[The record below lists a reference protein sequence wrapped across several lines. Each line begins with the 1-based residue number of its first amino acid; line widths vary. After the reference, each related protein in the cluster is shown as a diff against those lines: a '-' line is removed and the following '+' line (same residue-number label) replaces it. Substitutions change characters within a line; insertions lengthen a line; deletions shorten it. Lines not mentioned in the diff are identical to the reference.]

1 MSSIN
6 KNHIRK
12 LTYFIL
18 ILIFFVLLITFKNT
32 SNNTVISDDILEQT
46 VKTDLNG
53 DGKEDSIY
61 IKLEN
66 EQKYHV
72 SAVINDKNYDLIPNK
87 KINSLGTFSPNWP
100 MTLNLLDLDRNN
112 IPEIMIQSSEDN
124 NSIQHLFKWTG
135 EDFEDIFYSTNNI
148 LGIIDSNNGK
158 TPKIISFSLTDSKEN
173 MQKYMLLNK
182 KLKNI
187 SYDSIEPTGLYPI
200 SNFIDIVSLN
210 YEISELPNIFTG
222 YISSED
228 LSQIWRLEKELYY
241 YTFQDAFFRD
251 ISWNDKG
258 EITICSWSLNFD
270 KISKENNNIKSQINF
285 TIQLEKVDNTF
296 LISSINLHS
305 KK

>member
-1 MSSIN
+1 MSSMN
-6 KNHIRK
+6 KKHIK
-12 LTYFIL
+12 KFTYFVL
-18 ILIFFVLLITFKNT
+18 ILIPFVLVVFFKKT
-32 SNNTVISDDILEQT
+32 PTKTVINDNIHKQT

-53 DGKEDSIY
+53 NGEEDYIY
-61 IKLEN
+61 IELEN

-72 SAVINDKNYDLIPNK
+72 HASINDKNYDLIPNK
-87 KINSLGTFSPNWP
+87 KINSLGKFSSNWP

-112 IPEIMIQSSEDN
+112 IPEIMIQSSDEN
-124 NSIQHLFKWTG
+124 ISIQHLFKWTG
-135 EDFEDIFYSTNNI
+135 ENFENIFYSTNNI

-173 MQKYMLLNK
+173 IQKYMLLNK

-187 SYDSIEPTGLYPI
+187 SYDSIEPPGLYPI
-200 SNFIDIVSLN
+200 ISFIDIISLN
-210 YEISELPNIFTG
+210 YDLSELPNIFTS
-222 YISSED
+222 YIPSED

-251 ISWNDKG
+251 IVWNNKG
-258 EITICSWSLNFD
+258 EIITCSWSINFN
-270 KISKENNNIKSQINF
+270 KISKENNNDKLQVNF
-285 TIQLEKVDNTF
+285 TIQLEKVDDTF